1 MKSFLWTLIFTIIIQ
16 TGTAQLKYGITG
28 GLNMSSGIL
37 PELDLNT
44 DINAILNGDDVIVG
58 QPQLADFV
66 ALYKVGVFL
75 RLDSRIVSLKFGVN
89 YDKTNIKKEVDASVF
104 TVNTLN
110 IDLTYLDFDFIAS
123 LNLLRKFYISA
134 GYVPA
139 ILIQQEGSL
148 NVKDFDQRLLI
159 GFGFKIFNGATLD
172 LNAIIG
178 LNEIIEGSYIHN
190 LMIPVTLSIPLN

>member
-66 ALYKVGVFL
+66 ALYKVGVFV

-110 IDLTYLDFDFIAS
+110 IDLTYLDFDFITS